1 VPLQINTV
9 MNGSSPT
16 LMKTYIKTIASTLVR
31 PLANRLGL
39 LNAVSEVSTDHLDC
53 LISIIHGS
61 DFDPKLI
68 IDVGAN
74 HGGWTRKWKNT
85 FPHASYILVEPQK
98 WLLPS
103 FSDLLDPKTKYL
115 PIGAGK
121 HDGTLMFTVN
131 TTRDDSSTFLL
142 TADEALSCGYS
153 QVEIPVRT
161 LNSIV
166 LESGWG
172 VPDIVKID
180 AEGLD
185 IDVLQGATDLFGKTE
200 VFFVEANI
208 NGSFTQTTLIQVINF
223 MDSLG
228 YRVFDITDINRP
240 WSNRLLWLI
249 ELAFVRKNGFFDT
262 KKWM

>member
-1 VPLQINTV
+1 
-9 MNGSSPT
+9 
-16 LMKTYIKTIASTLVR
+16 
-31 PLANRLGL
+31 
-39 LNAVSEVSTDHLDC
+39 
-53 LISIIHGS
+53 
-61 DFDPKLI
+61 
-68 IDVGAN
+68 
-74 HGGWTRKWKNT
+74 
-85 FPHASYILVEPQK
+85 
-98 WLLPS
+98 
-103 FSDLLDPKTKYL
+103 
-115 PIGAGK
+115 
-121 HDGTLMFTVN
+121 MFTVN